1 MTQFKTIARRVVWI
15 WLLIALFGVTSNL
28 HAQVQELDY
37 KEAIGNTW
45 FSITNIKTGVYWNAP
60 YSNQEFSI
68 NISIPTIKKLTE
80 NFKSYLVSPALS
92 LKDIAGKQ
100 LNLEWKTGT
109 VKGDAKLSVI
119 LINKKGELIV

>member
-1 MTQFKTIARRVVWI
+1 MTQFKTIARRAVWI

-28 HAQVQELDY
+28 HAQVQELDFSKLDDAQPLQALSQTDNY

-80 NFKSYLVSPALS
+80 NFKS
-92 LKDIAGKQ
+92 
-100 LNLEWKTGT
+100 
-109 VKGDAKLSVI
+109 
-119 LINKKGELIV
+119 